1 MGTLKSIQDLVE
13 RFKRNYDQYTSSRYK
28 EAQLRKEFLDL
39 FFSALGW
46 DMANKSGICEQYKEV
61 IHEDSIKVS
70 GSSKAPDYC
79 FRVGA
84 ERKFFVEAKKPS
96 VNIKTGCHP
105 AYQVRRYAWSANLP
119 LSILTDFEEL
129 AIYDCRVKP
138 NQKDKASTARI
149 FYFNYKDYLEKWDK
163 IASIFSRDSIL
174 QGSFDRYAINNKKPR
189 GTAPVDDEFLKEL
202 EKWREIIAK
211 NLVSNNKLTQ
221 RELNYSVQ
229 RTIDRILFLRISE
242 DRGIE
247 KNDQIQD
254 LVSKKNI
261 YKGLCKLFRDAD
273 EKYNSGLFHFTKE
286 DNRPEPPD
294 ELSLNLK
301 IDDEVLADIISNLY
315 YPKSPYEFSVMPAEI
330 LGQVY
335 EQFLGKTIKLVE
347 KNRVKIEEKPI
358 VKKAGGVYYTPAY
371 IVDEIVKEVL
381 GSLLKNK
388 TPKEISKLKV
398 LDPACGSGSFLIG
411 AYEYLVEW
419 YKNWYIKDSPKKHR
433 DKLYQDRNGEWVLST
448 SIKKKILLDN
458 IYGVDIDAQAVETT
472 KLALL
477 LKVLEGETEETIS
490 KQLSFFKERALP
502 DLGFNIKCGN
512 SLVDAKFYNFYQYNM
527 FDDEDHFRINVFN
540 WKEEF
545 PKIFLGKKNGFD
557 AVIGNPPYVRIQI
570 LQEIHPYQSEFF
582 SKQYLSAQKGN
593 YDLYVTFVEKG
604 LEVLNANGR
613 MGYILP
619 HKFMNAKYGES
630 LRKLLSD
637 NKAVFKIVH
646 FGDQQ
651 VFLQATTYTCL
662 LYLSKK
668 SAKKIKFEKVIDL
681 NEWQVSRESRRGT
694 LKANTLNERPWE
706 LVSEVER
713 KLLDKLKNCKTT
725 LETETNRIFQ
735 GFKTGS
741 DKVFIVDAIKLG
753 QQTTKIKCKEDG
765 KEYSIESKILR
776 PLIKGGD
783 SRDFTLKDT
792 SKLILF
798 PYSTT
803 KGITT
808 LVSKNEMKKDYPRA
822 WAYLTKHKSVLN
834 QRENGRWKGTKWY
847 MYSRNQALDVM
858 GEKKI
863 FTPDIAPHPC
873 FSVDSTGKTCFTGG
887 VAGGYGILLRD
898 QSLTFYILGILNST
912 IVNWFIRNTS
922 TQMRGGFY
930 SFESKYIKNIPIPDN
945 DANLK
950 LKISKCAEN
959 IYKISERIDLSGI
972 TDTIFLKRRYQDQI
986 KQLNSLVFKVF
997 KLHDDE
1003 IRLITDEL
1011 AEVAARTA
1019 I

>member
-1 MGTLKSIQDLVE
+1 MKTSELIQNLVE
-13 RFKRNYDQYTSSRYK
+13 RFERNYNQYTSSKYK
-28 EAQLRKEFLDL
+28 EAQLRREFLDP

-46 DMANKSGICEQYKEV
+46 DMANRSGIDEQYKEV
-61 IHEDSIKVS
+61 IHEDSITIS

-79 FRVGA
+79 FRLGA

-96 VNIKTGCHP
+96 INIKKGCHP
-105 AYQVRRYAWSANLP
+105 AYQLRRYAWSANLP

-129 AIYDCRVKP
+129 AIYDCSVKP

-149 FYFNYKDYLEKWDK
+149 LYFNYKDYLEKWDR
-163 IASIFSRDSIL
+163 IASIFSRNSIL
-174 QGSFDRYAINNKKPR
+174 QGSFDRHTIENKKKR
-189 GTAPVDDEFLKEL
+189 GTTLVDDEFLKEL

-211 NLVSNNKLTQ
+211 NLVLNNKLTQ

-254 LVSKKNI
+254 QVSKKNI
-261 YKGLCKLFRDAD
+261 YRGLCKLFRDAD
-273 EKYNSGLFHFTKE
+273 KKYNSGLFHFTKE

-301 IDDEVLADIISNLY
+301 IDDNILADIISNLY
-315 YPKSPYEFSVMPAEI
+315 YPNSPYEFSVMPAEI

-335 EQFLGKTIKLVE
+335 EKFLGKTIKLVE
-347 KNRVKIEEKPI
+347 RNCIKVEEKPI
-358 VKKAGGVYYTPAY
+358 VRKAGGVYYTPSY

-381 GSLLKNK
+381 EPLLKNK
-388 TPKEISKLKV
+388 TPKETSKLKI

-411 AYEYLVEW
+411 AYEYLTNW

-433 DKLYQDRNGEWVLST
+433 DKLYQNRNGDWVLST
-448 SIKKKILLDN
+448 LTKKKILLDN

-490 KQLSFFKERALP
+490 KQLSLFKERTLP

-512 SLVDAKFYNFYQYNM
+512 SLLDTRFYNFYQYNM
-527 FDDEDHFRINVFN
+527 FDDEGHFRINAFN
-540 WKEEF
+540 WKDEF
-545 PKIFLGKKNGFD
+545 PKIFLDKKNGFD
-557 AVIGNPPYVRIQI
+557 AVIGNPPYVRIQT
-570 LQEIHPYQSEFF
+570 LQEIYPHQAKFF
-582 SKQYLSAQKGN
+582 SKQYLSAQRGN

-604 LEVLNANGR
+604 LEVLDVNGR

-630 LRKLLSD
+630 LRRLLSD
-637 NKAVFKIVH
+637 NKVVSKIVH

-662 LYLSKK
+662 LYLNKK
-668 SAKKIKFEKVIDL
+668 SAKKIKFEKVIDI
-681 NEWQVSRESRRGT
+681 NEWQISRKSKQGT
-694 LKANTLNERPWE
+694 LDANTLSEKPWE

-713 KLLDKLKNCKTT
+713 KLLDKLKNCRTT
-725 LETETNRIFQ
+725 LETKTNRIFQ
-735 GFKTGS
+735 GFKTGL
-741 DKVFIVDAIKLG
+741 DKVFIVDAIKFG
-753 QQTTKIKCKEDG
+753 EQTTKIKCKADD
-765 KEYSIESKILR
+765 KEYLIESKILR
-776 PLIKGGD
+776 PVTRRRDIKN
-783 SRDFTLKDT
+783 FALKKT

-798 PYSTT
+798 PYSIKNGT
-803 KGITT
+803 TT
-808 LVSKNEMKKDYPRA
+808 LISQNEMKKDYPRA
-822 WAYLTKHKSVLN
+822 WTYLTKHKRILN
-834 QRENGRWKGTKWY
+834 QRENGKWKGPKWY
-847 MYSRNQALDVM
+847 MYSRNQALNVM

-863 FTPDIAPHPC
+863 LTADIAAHPC
-873 FSVDSTGKTCFTGG
+873 FSIDSIGNVGI
-887 VAGGYGILLRD
+887 VGGYGLLLKD

-930 SFESKYIKNIPIPDN
+930 SFESKYIKDIPIPTD

-950 LKISKCAEN
+950 LKISKCTEN
-959 IYKISERIDLSGI
+959 IYKTSKKINLSSI
-972 TDTIFLKRRYQDQI
+972 TDTTFLKRQYQDQI
-986 KQLNSLVFKVF
+986 RQLNSLVFKVF
-997 KLHDDE
+997 RLHNDE

-1011 AEVAARTA
+1011 AEVTTKKAV
-1019 I
+1019 